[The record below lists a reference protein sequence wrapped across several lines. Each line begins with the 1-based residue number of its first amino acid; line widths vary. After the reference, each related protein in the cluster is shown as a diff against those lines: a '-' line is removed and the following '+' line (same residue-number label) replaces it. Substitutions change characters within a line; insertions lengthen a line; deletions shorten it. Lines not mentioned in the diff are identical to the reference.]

1 METVKRILV
10 TGGGA
15 PGAPGIL
22 KALLDYAPDLR
33 IYSCDT
39 QQHTAGK
46 LLAHH
51 YFTVPFGSNPNF
63 AETLLSHCL
72 AHGIQAILPITTREL
87 EPLSKVKGLFEN
99 HGIHIIVS
107 NQKDLTIANDKG
119 KLYSHLNAHNI
130 AVPEFGV
137 AHTFDEYTNIKKILK
152 KNNTTF
158 IIKPCNANGSRGF
171 RIINSSLN
179 KHDLLFNHKPDTTYI
194 TEEELDQILSQDFPP
209 ILLSEYLPGDEYTV
223 DCLIHHGD
231 PQLIIPR
238 RRDKMNAGI
247 SVAGEI
253 VNNSDVIAYC
263 ADILRTLKLHGPIG
277 IQVKY
282 STRNKPLLVEINP
295 RIQGT
300 TVALMGA
307 GINIPLLSF
316 DNTFTLKNIN
326 EIPIKWGTR
335 FIRHYSELYF

>member
-1 METVKRILV
+1 METLKRILV

-22 KALLDYAPDLR
+22 KAILDNAPYLR
-33 IYSCDT
+33 VYSCDV

-51 YFTVPFGSNPNF
+51 YFTVPLGSDPNF
-63 AETLLSHCL
+63 AEALLSQCL

-87 EPLSKVKGLFEN
+87 EPLSKAKDLFEG
-99 HGIHIIVS
+99 HGIHLIVS
-107 NQKDLTIANDKG
+107 NLTELNIVNDKG
-119 KLYSHLNAHNI
+119 KLYSYLNAQYI
-130 AVPEFGV
+130 AIPEFGV
-137 AHTFDEYTNIKKILK
+137 ARTFDEYTSVKKAIK

-171 RIINSSLN
+171 RIINNTIN

-209 ILLSEYLPGDEYTV
+209 ILISEYLPGDEYTV
-223 DCLIHHGD
+223 DCLVHHGD

-253 VNNSDVIAYC
+253 VNNSEVIAYC
-263 ADILRTLKLHGPIG
+263 TAILKTLKLHGPIG

-282 STRNKPLLVEINP
+282 STENRPLLVEINP

-307 GINIPLLSF
+307 GINIPLLSLK
-316 DNTFTLKNIN
+316 NTLTSKNIN
-326 EIPIKWGTR
+326 EMPIHWGTR